1 MVPEGVDNSEN
12 QNPAVFIETLKHA
25 RHWVQNL
32 AYVDCLIL
40 MTTQQMYDYFPYFVS
55 EELKHREKGTY
66 SRRIRQWDT
75 KSHALRRT
83 GSAGKEEEMVA
94 APGTTLRDAK

>member
-12 QNPAVFIETLKHA
+12 QNPAVFIEKLKHA

-40 MTTQQMYDYFPYFVS
+40 MTTQQMYDYFPHFVS
-55 EELKHREKGTY
+55 EELKHREIKELVLGALGSGTP
-66 SRRIRQWDT
+66 
-75 KSHALRRT
+75 KAML
-83 GSAGKEEEMVA
+83 
-94 APGTTLRDAK
+94 